1 MTLLW
6 IAATLSVTKNRP
18 YFPAIIPGDIVKPAD
33 DDDWLIL
40 HVTGHA
46 WI

>member
-18 YFPAIIPGDIVKPAD
+18 YYAQPAAPALPLSD

-40 HVTGHA
+40 HITGRA
-46 WI
+46 WK